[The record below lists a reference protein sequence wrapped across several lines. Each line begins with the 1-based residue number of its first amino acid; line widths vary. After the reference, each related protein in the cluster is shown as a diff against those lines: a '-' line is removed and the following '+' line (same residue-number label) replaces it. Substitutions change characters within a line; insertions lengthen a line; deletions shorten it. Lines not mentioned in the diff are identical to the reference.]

1 VQLFSLTGC
10 VHVEENDRV
19 RAVLLGKD
27 DKGVHRTVGGLN
39 INVLFDHFMP
49 LQGDSHRGLV
59 FSTQIQQQG
68 IKVNHCVFNHVK
80 AMIL

>member
-1 VQLFSLTGC
+1 MQFFSLARC
-10 VHVEENDRV
+10 IHQKENDRV

-49 LQGDSHRGLV
+49 SDV
-59 FSTQIQQQG
+59 
-68 IKVNHCVFNHVK
+68 C
-80 AMIL
+80 